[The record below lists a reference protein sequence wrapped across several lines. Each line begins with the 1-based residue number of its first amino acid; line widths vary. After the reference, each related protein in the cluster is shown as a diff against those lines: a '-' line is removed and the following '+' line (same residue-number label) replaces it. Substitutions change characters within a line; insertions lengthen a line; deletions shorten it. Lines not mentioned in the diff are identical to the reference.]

1 MTITPVSSRS
11 AVDQPRRCARQRVC
25 TRPRW
30 LADGQLGALPRT
42 AAPRP
47 RPDGATGQISL
58 FKALAGG
65 WEEAPEGE
73 DRTLL
78 AS

>member
-1 MTITPVSSRS
+1 MPSTS
-11 AVDQPRRCARQRVC
+11 
-25 TRPRW
+25 
-30 LADGQLGALPRT
+30 LADARASAFAHALGGWRTVGWGAPRT

>member
-1 MTITPVSSRS
+1 VPSTSLPMRAPARLHTPSVVGGRS
-11 AVDQPRRCARQRVC
+11 ARGAPPDRRAQ
-25 TRPRW
+25 
-30 LADGQLGALPRT
+30 AQA
-42 AAPRP
+42 
-47 RPDGATGQISL
+47 DGATGQISL